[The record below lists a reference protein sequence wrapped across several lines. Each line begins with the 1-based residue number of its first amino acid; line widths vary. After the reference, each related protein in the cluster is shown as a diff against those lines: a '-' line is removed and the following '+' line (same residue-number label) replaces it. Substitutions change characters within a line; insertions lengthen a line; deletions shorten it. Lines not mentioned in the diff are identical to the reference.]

1 MIQKFL
7 SIFLFTCVI
16 ALTSAHAQ
24 DLAPNDDV
32 EVSLT
37 IGSTQGNCI
46 LTPITMLDF
55 GTLYRPASGT
65 ATATFNASA
74 DTPDISYTP
83 GDDGNHTI
91 GSLRVNGTNVSA
103 IAVTVTYPTNLKNG
117 AATPVEIAL
126 TPDWAVS
133 DDDGSSD
140 AWTAP
145 SFSLGVSS
153 TTFTTGAPTINGY
166 MRFGGAVTIAFNQD
180 NENDPYKGEID
191 VEVTCTQAS

>member
-46 LTPITMLDF
+46 LSQNTTLDF
-55 GTLYRPASGT
+55 GTLYRPATGT
-65 ATATFNASA
+65 ATATFTASA
-74 DTPDISYTP
+74 GTPDITGYTP
-83 GDDGNHTI
+83 GDDGNHKI

-103 IAVTVTYPTNLKNG
+103 IAVTVTYPTNLENRAG
-117 AATPVEIAL
+117 TPVEIAL
-126 TPDWAVS
+126 TPNWAVS
-133 DDDGSSD
+133 DDNGSSD

-145 SFSLGVSS
+145 SFSAGVSS

-166 MRFGGAVTIAFNQD
+166 MRFGGAVTIASDQD
-180 NENDPYKGEID
+180 NVNGPYEGEIT
-191 VEVTCTQAS
+191 V